1 MIQFV
6 LDMRQFALNGLV
18 LASVIVLGAVGLSM
32 IYNILRFANFAHGE
46 VVAVGAYFSLAIV
59 TLIGAGVGSIG
70 PIAFGWP
77 LLVSLPISILIT
89 AAIILVVDALV
100 FRQLRNKN
108 ATRITLIMA
117 AFGLSLMGRSLIT
130 LIAGGDPKYYE
141 FSIRKVFEL
150 FPGAKISPD
159 ELVVMGIAAAAV
171 VALYFYLSRTIM
183 GKSMRAVAENP
194 VLARINGIDT
204 RQVIRWTW
212 IIGTAFATVAGTLLG
227 HIEQLR
233 PEMGFDLLLF
243 MFAALILGGVGNV
256 YGTVLGAILI
266 GLIDSL
272 SVAIGLSSYRAA
284 VVFMV
289 IMVILLVRPQGLL
302 GEKA

>member
-1 MIQFV
+1 MMQFV
-6 LDMRQFALNGLV
+6 LNGLV
-18 LASVIVLGAVGLSM
+18 LASTIALGAVGLSM
-32 IYNILRFANFAHGE
+32 TYNILRFANFAHGE
-46 VVAVGAYFSLAIV
+46 VIAIGAYFSLAVV

-77 LLVSLPISILIT
+77 LLVSLPISIFVT
-89 AAIILVVDALV
+89 SMIILLVDALV

-130 LIAGGDPKYYE
+130 LFAGGDPKYYE

-150 FPGAKISPD
+150 FPGAKIGPD
-159 ELVVMGIAAAAV
+159 ELAVMGIAASAFIG
-171 VALYFYLSRTIM
+171 LYFYLSRTIM

-212 IIGTAFATVAGTLLG
+212 IIGTAFATVGGTFLG

-233 PEMGFDLLLF
+233 PEMGFDLLLL
-243 MFAALILGGVGNV
+243 MFAALILGGAGNL
-256 YGTVLGAILI
+256 YGTVLGAILV
-266 GLIDSL
+266 GLIDSM
-272 SVAIGLSSYRAA
+272 SVAIGLSAYRAA

-289 IMVILLVRPQGLL
+289 IMLILLVRPQGLL

>member
-6 LDMRQFALNGLV
+6 ADGLV
-18 LASVIVLGAVGLSM
+18 SGSLIVLGAVGLSM
-32 IYNILRFANFAHGE
+32 TYNILRFANFAHGE
-46 VVAVGAYFSLAIV
+46 VVAIGAYFSLAIV
-59 TLIGAGVGSIG
+59 TLIGAGVGAMG

-77 LLVSLPISILIT
+77 LLVSLPISIFVT
-89 AAIILVVDALV
+89 SMIILLVDALV

-130 LIAGGDPKYYE
+130 LFAGGDPKYYS
-141 FSIRKVFEL
+141 FFIPKAFEIV
-150 FPGAKISPD
+150 PGAKVVPD
-159 ELVVMGIAAAAV
+159 DLAVMGIAAAGV
-171 VALYFYLSRTIM
+171 ISLYLFLSRTIM

-204 RQVIRWTW
+204 RQIIRWTW
-212 IIGTAFATVAGTLLG
+212 IIGTAFATVGGAMQG
-227 HIEQLR
+227 HLIQLR
-233 PEMGFDLLLF
+233 PEMGFDLLLP
-243 MFAALILGGVGNV
+243 MFAALILGGAGNI
-256 YGTVLGAILI
+256 YGTVLGAILV

>member
-1 MIQFV
+1 M
-6 LDMRQFALNGLV
+6 
-18 LASVIVLGAVGLSM
+18 
-32 IYNILRFANFAHGE
+32 
-46 VVAVGAYFSLAIV
+46 
-59 TLIGAGVGSIG
+59 
-70 PIAFGWP
+70 
-77 LLVSLPISILIT
+77 
-89 AAIILVVDALV
+89 IILLVDALV

-130 LIAGGDPKYYE
+130 LFAGGDPKYYE

-150 FPGAKISPD
+150 FPGAKIGPD
-159 ELVVMGIAAAAV
+159 ELAVMGIAASAFIG
-171 VALYFYLSRTIM
+171 LYFYLSRTIM

-212 IIGTAFATVAGTLLG
+212 IIGTAFATVGGTFLG

-233 PEMGFDLLLF
+233 PEMGFDLLLL
-243 MFAALILGGVGNV
+243 MFAALILGGAGNL
-256 YGTVLGAILI
+256 YGTVLGAILV
-266 GLIDSL
+266 GLIDSM
-272 SVAIGLSSYRAA
+272 SVAIGLSAYRAA

-289 IMVILLVRPQGLL
+289 IMLILLVRPQGLL